1 MISFHRILIFVAL
14 FAPLTTNVMSQSET
28 PGAGATE
35 GFREAKNY
43 IDAAYGVA
51 FLDGGLKGW
60 EFLSLELR
68 FSWADG
74 RSSLKPCS

>member
-14 FAPLTTNVMSQSET
+14 LAPLTTNVLSQSET

-35 GFREAKNY
+35 GVREAKNY

-51 FLDGGLKGW
+51 FLDGG
-60 EFLSLELR
+60 
-68 FSWADG
+68 
-74 RSSLKPCS
+74 